1 MENTLEN
8 KLLTFADKKDIINEL
23 DSLLQTITTHKIT
36 QEVNLLDEINCLWN
50 VRNFINETLPEN
62 QL

>member
-8 KLLTFADKKDIINEL
+8 KLLNFADKKDIINEL
-23 DSLLQTITTHKIT
+23 DSLLQTITTNQIIIEFH
-36 QEVNLLDEINCLWN
+36 LLTEINCLWN

>member
-8 KLLTFADKKDIINEL
+8 KLLSFADKKDIINEL
-23 DSLLQTITTHKIT
+23 DSLLQTITTNQIIR
-36 QEVNLLDEINCLWN
+36 EFNLLNEISCLWN